1 MSASSRPTRNPRS
14 RRPSARLRAVVDL
27 PTPPL
32 PDATAMTAA
41 TPGISDCFA
50 IGEAGLCGGRGEE
63 TGCTPGACR
72 CGGGAAGEP
81 GLRSAV
87 RAIMAALTP
96 GIARTAAS
104 ACART
109 LSQARASAA
118 STLTEKNTLS
128 SLTVMADKTS
138 ASVKATPRGDL
149 TLARASRTCCCL
161 TLNAHLPYSYAGQI
175 VRLDAKAYCRSIGS
189 GLRGLARP
197 GSALL
202 VRSFIIKFDQ
212 HPVGVVDENLP
223 EIATRDLA
231 SIVFHAFGLKPLL
244 HPRKT
249 LARKSDM
256 VDNTGIRLL
265 LLIRWRNIHQM
276 DDRFAFAVHPCAGEC
291 EVWAGALL
299 QPQNIFIEPDC
310 FRELAGA
317 DVEVVEHAYAHAHAS
332 LLRCLEISCDRRPA

>member
-50 IGEAGLCGGRGEE
+50 IGEAGLCGGRCEE

-118 STLTEKNTLS
+118 STLMEKKTLPSVTEIADSTLA
-128 SLTVMADKTS
+128 L
-138 ASVKATPRGDL
+138 VKGTPRGEATCL
-149 TLARASRTCCCL
+149 RESRTCCCVTL
-161 TLNAHLPYSYAGQI
+161 TRASPEALSVLSEN
-175 VRLDAKAYCRSIGS
+175 R
-189 GLRGLARP
+189 
-197 GSALL
+197 ALL
-202 VRSFIIKFDQ
+202 TCID
-212 HPVGVVDENLP
+212 
-223 EIATRDLA
+223 
-231 SIVFHAFGLKPLL
+231 
-244 HPRKT
+244 
-249 LARKSDM
+249 
-256 VDNTGIRLL
+256 
-265 LLIRWRNIHQM
+265 
-276 DDRFAFAVHPCAGEC
+276 
-291 EVWAGALL
+291 AL
-299 QPQNIFIEPDC
+299 
-310 FRELAGA
+310 
-317 DVEVVEHAYAHAHAS
+317 S
-332 LLRCLEISCDRRPA
+332 